1 MRVRKNGVTL
11 TMTIPKIKSVVKSI
25 DAMMG
30 SRDYSISEQGAL
42 FMELDSLIEKLY
54 DDLSSFLKPQGKNE
68 ADHAVVKLLEMC
80 CCLQWRA
87 RRIGGMGDFCPDCIE
102 HGESAGMATGEI
114 KIIRPPKSI
123 WGSRK
128 KRV

>member
-1 MRVRKNGVTL
+1 
-11 TMTIPKIKSVVKSI
+11 MTIPRARELVVRLQSLFDTNGSEIDTDACIK
-25 DAMMG
+25 
-30 SRDYSISEQGAL
+30 
-42 FMELDSLIEKLY
+42 ELDTILEKLY
-54 DDLSSFLKPQGKNE
+54 TDLSSFLKPQGKNE
-68 ADHAVVKLLEMC
+68 ADHAVVKLLELC

-87 RRIGGMGDFCPDCIE
+87 RRIGGMGDFCPDCIK
-102 HGESAGMATGEI
+102 HGDSAGMATGEI